1 MRAVEGSLGHSPKG
15 RYRGWKALARDK
27 ARLGALRAGRVECCA
42 QLGSSQAP
50 LSDSSL
56 RPMSIQIR
64 RAGLFTILFFWTA
77 TTILSA
83 AEKTSVILTVHDS
96 LASPNQPAT
105 IEATLTRKALLI
117 EVGLGGEPI
126 ELLVAGNVVATA
138 MTGGDG
144 RAFLSYTPKAKGI
157 VPFIVRVGT
166 TPRVAVTEAGANLA
180 VWERRSPIMAVEMA
194 ALMEDVAGQGPTV
207 ILPGKDMGGRHPM
220 PDAAAE
226 LGKLTQF
233 YYNVLYVVTH
243 DKAAGTN
250 DQVGAQARQWL
261 KDQKFPVGYIIV
273 LPSNPEAFGAR
284 LDELHAAGWKT
295 LKIGVGRTKA
305 FAEAFLQRRLDAVM
319 VPEPAKGEAP
329 RKAKVAKEWKEV
341 RKKM

>member
-1 MRAVEGSLGHSPKG
+1 MC
-15 RYRGWKALARDK
+15 
-27 ARLGALRAGRVECCA
+27 RLLNPTAHN
-42 QLGSSQAP
+42 SFF
-50 LSDSSL
+50 
-56 RPMSIQIR
+56 R
-64 RAGLFTILFFWTA
+64 RAGFFTVLLFWTA

-96 LASPNQPAT
+96 LTSPNQPAT
-105 IEATLTRKALLI
+105 IEATLTGKRPLTETGI
-117 EVGLGGEPI
+117 GGEPI
-126 ELLVAGNVVATA
+126 ELLIAGNVVATA

-144 RAFLSYTPKAKGI
+144 RAFLSYTPKAKGVI
-157 VPFIVRVGT
+157 PIAVRIGT
-166 TPRVAVTEAGANLA
+166 TSSMAGVEAGANLI
-180 VWERRSPIMAVEMA
+180 VWERRSPMMAVEMA
-194 ALMEDVAGQGPTV
+194 ALMEDAE
-207 ILPGKDMGGRHPM
+207 GRRPM

-243 DKAAGTN
+243 DKPAGTN
-250 DQVGAQARQWL
+250 DQMNAQARQWL
-261 KDQKFPVGYIIV
+261 KDQKFPVGHIIV
-273 LPSNPEAFGAR
+273 LTSSPEAFGAK
-284 LDELHAAGWKT
+284 LDEWHAAGWTT

-329 RKAKVAKEWKEV
+329 RKAKVAKEWKDV